1 MKKLIIL
8 FLLFSLVSCKN
19 ETLNTV
25 SDKNT
30 NVQLRIQFV
39 GQNGDTT
46 YSETKI
52 LR

>member
-8 FLLFSLVSCKN
+8 FLLFGLISCKN
-19 ETLNTV
+19 ETLSTISN
-25 SDKNT
+25 DNT
-30 NVQLRIQFV
+30 NVQLRLQFV